1 MLVKVPRDDI
11 DNYRRKY
18 FLEAD
23 TTDRKNVRSISISD
37 NGKPAIN
44 GDELEDDDIEI
55 DDEDDELSEDD
66 VAGLDDEDDD
76 IATDDSDDSTPD
88 DGGDNTDDGAGD
100 DNTNTDTDDNGD
112 DGDDIAL
119 DEDDDTDN
127 DNDDTGTDDDGGTN
141 DNGGGDDSGD
151 DNGDAD
157 DGDGDEIATD
167 DSDDSV
173 PDDNGDNGGDSSGDD
188 SGDDSGMSPEERS
201 ENIRKKSLF
210 RSFND
215 LYDTLGKYI
224 EKMNMLMAYGT
235 DATPEYRKIADQLTE
250 IQSYVYDYML
260 IKFTTNKYI
269 QSMLFYQRAITATT
283 MVVNDLDKITVANK
297 NSENNQT
304 KHNSKQN

>member
-23 TTDRKNVRSISISD
+23 TTERKNVRSISISD

-44 GDELEDDDIEI
+44 GDELDDDDIEI

-66 VAGLDDEDDD
+66 VAGLDDDDD
-76 IATDDSDDSTPD
+76 DEIATDDSDDSAP
-88 DGGDNTDDGAGD
+88 
-100 DNTNTDTDDNGD
+100 DNGD
-112 DGDDIAL
+112 DDTGSDDADGDEIAT
-119 DEDDDTDN
+119 DDSGDSDN
-127 DNDDTGTDDDGGTN
+127 DNDDTNTDDDGGSD
-141 DNGGGDDSGD
+141 DNGGGDASGD
-151 DNGDAD
+151 DGDAD

-173 PDDNGDNGGDSSGDD
+173 PDDNGDNGGDDNSGDD
-188 SGDDSGMSPEERS
+188 SGDDGGMSPEERT

-269 QSMLFYQRAITATT
+269 QSMLFYQRAVTATT
-283 MVVNDLDKITVANK
+283 MVVNDLDKITIANK
-297 NSENNQT
+297 NSENNKA